1 MITGYQPFHYQRL
14 YYLQSAGNYMM
25 AYLNASYT
33 LLEKVL
39 QTAINQNIN
48 AYTLTALKT
57 KTGITGSCI
66 TLNYSNIFFSNPI
79 KTDKNYI

>member
-1 MITGYQPFHYQRL
+1 MTGYQPFHYQRL

-57 KTGITGSCI
+57 KTGITGSWI
-66 TLNYSNIFFSNPI
+66 TLNYSNIFFSNSI
-79 KTDKNYI
+79 KTDKNLI